1 MKSSSSKNFRR
12 MKKTL
17 GQKRLN
23 IVLESIGGQVL
34 KESFQQL
41 ASEGRMIVYGAA
53 SFMPHGSRP
62 NYFKL
67 LPLYLKRPMIDPMKL
82 TQLNKSIMGFNLIYL
97 YEQRESLKKYLQH
110 LEQLDLGK
118 PYIGDSFPFSKLK
131 EGLKL
136 LQSGKT
142 TGKVVITLE

>member
-1 MKSSSSKNFRR
+1 
-12 MKKTL
+12 
-17 GQKRLN
+17 
-23 IVLESIGGQVL
+23 
-34 KESFQQL
+34 
-41 ASEGRMIVYGAA
+41 
-53 SFMPHGSRP
+53 
-62 NYFKL
+62 
-67 LPLYLKRPMIDPMKL
+67 MIDPIKL
-82 TQLNKSIMGFNLIYL
+82 TEWNKSVMGFNLIHL

-118 PYIGDSFPFSKLK
+118 PHIGHTFPFSELK